1 MPTIRCPVI
10 DLLDPRDRKK
20 ILDRS
25 VCRRLSRGEPLY
37 FAGDTSERAHVVRSG
52 VLKLT
57 ARNLEG
63 DETILCLATPGEIAG
78 DLSIL
83 DGRAQPL
90 DAIAATTVH
99 VLGID
104 SMTLSEALARN
115 PAATRALARQVGRRT
130 RWILEAMLE
139 RTTSEVPARL
149 AGRLLHLA
157 ELLGE
162 RRGPT
167 IEMNLPLPQRDLGSF
182 AGMCRESACKTLK
195 RFRDEGLL
203 EYRGRKLRIL
213 RPDSL
218 ERIRCAGRARE
229 LEWS

>member
-1 MPTIRCPVI
+1 MSTIRCPAI
-10 DLLDPRDRKK
+10 DLLDPPDRRRV
-20 ILDRS
+20 LDRS

-37 FAGDTSERAHVVRSG
+37 LAGDASRRAHVVRSG

-57 ARNLEG
+57 ARSLEG

-78 DLSIL
+78 DLALL
-83 DGRAQPL
+83 DGGSQPL
-90 DAIAATTVH
+90 DAVAATTVH

-104 SMTLSEALARN
+104 ASVLTEALARN

-139 RTTSEVPARL
+139 RTTGQVPARL

-162 RRGPT
+162 RRGPA
-167 IEMNLPLPQRDLGSF
+167 IEMNLPLPQRDLGNF

-195 RFRDEGLL
+195 RFRDEGLVD
-203 EYRGRKLRIL
+203 YRGRRLRIL

-218 ERIRCAGRARE
+218 ERIRCGGRAHN